1 MARVKGALN
10 ARKKHK
16 KVLKLARGYRGA
28 RSKQY
33 RVAKQSVM
41 KAMAFAF
48 AGRKQTKREY
58 RSLWIVRINAA
69 ARINNISYSKLM
81 HGLKVA
87 GMTIDGTNYTVA
99 GGTSD
104 YGVGGTGA
112 KIEGLYQG
120 NTRFEYTAILYGDLN
135 GDARID
141 GTDANK
147 LAVYFVRDEADA
159 STMDYR
165 YVAGDVNKDGAPD
178 PADIQAIR
186 DHYLLVEEISQ
197 EGHPLA

>member
-69 ARINNISYSKLM
+69 ARLNNISYSKLM
-81 HGLKVA
+81 NGLKKADIALNRKVL
-87 GMTIDGTNYTVA
+87 
-99 GGTSD
+99 SD
-104 YGVGGTGA
+104 
-112 KIEGLYQG
+112 L
-120 NTRFEYTAILYGDLN
+120 AI
-135 GDARID
+135 
-141 GTDANK
+141 
-147 LAVYFVRDEADA
+147 
-159 STMDYR
+159 S
-165 YVAGDVNKDGAPD
+165 D
-178 PADIQAIR
+178 PAAFTA
-186 DHYLLVEEISQ
+186 LVEKAKAA
-197 EGHPLA
+197 L

>member
-58 RSLWIVRINAA
+58 RSLWIVRINE
-69 ARINNISYSKLM
+69 ISYSKLI

-87 GMTIDGTNYTVA
+87 GVNINRKMLA
-99 GGTSD
+99 
-104 YGVGGTGA
+104 
-112 KIEGLYQG
+112 E
-120 NTRFEYTAILYGDLN
+120 
-135 GDARID
+135 
-141 GTDANK
+141 
-147 LAVYFVRDEADA
+147 LAV
-159 STMDYR
+159 S
-165 YVAGDVNKDGAPD
+165 D
-178 PADIQAIR
+178 PAAFTK
-186 DHYLLVEEISQ
+186 LTETAKAAL
-197 EGHPLA
+197 